1 MSMADVPTKPYL
13 IRAIAE
19 WCNDAGFTPYVA
31 VAVEESVRVPQEF
44 VKNGEIVLNIS
55 SIATHRL
62 MIDNEAISFQARF
75 GGVARDVYIPMA
87 QVIAVY
93 ARENGQGMAFEVPRA
108 LKRNGPQD
116 EARGGPGGGPSA
128 GHGNGVSSQAGPRL
142 RAVEALAKN
151 TVTQLPTQ
159 GDADNASSVDPDA
172 PTIPDRPN
180 PDHKPDAPPPTGGDR
195 PRLTRIK

>member
-108 LKRNGPQD
+108 LKRNVPPD
-116 EARGGPGGGPSA
+116 EARGSS
-128 GHGNGVSSQAGPRL
+128 GNAAAPQAGPRL

-172 PTIPDRPN
+172 PTIPARLDQ
-180 PDHKPDAPPPTGGDR
+180 DHKPDTPPPTGGDR

>member
-108 LKRNGPQD
+108 LKRNVPPD
-116 EARGGPGGGPSA
+116 EARGHSGSSQ
-128 GHGNGVSSQAGPRL
+128 GNGGSGAAPQAGPRL

-172 PTIPDRPN
+172 PTIPARQGQDP
-180 PDHKPDAPPPTGGDR
+180 KPDAPPPTGGDR